1 MVATEFTLLG
11 DAIWL
16 DFVNSARGRVP
27 SPPDLLP
34 NAAAYQRWA
43 HIQHLEMEPDPGA
56 FSRAREFR
64 AWLTTLAEALGAGQ
78 QPPGGVIEAINQQL
92 ARSPGIHQLT
102 RVSGEWRLRF
112 APSRPL
118 TALDAIAQSAA
129 RTLTDPL
136 VTVRRC
142 ASQTCSVFFTDGS
155 PTRSRRW
162 CDPSICGR
170 HTRVERR
177 RGSLR

>member
-1 MVATEFTLLG
+1 MAVTEFTLLG
-11 DAIWL
+11 DALWL
-16 DFVNSARGRVP
+16 DFVNSGRGRVP

-34 NAAAYQRWA
+34 NATAYERWA
-43 HIQHLEMEPDPGA
+43 RIQHLEIEPDDGA
-56 FSRAREFR
+56 FARARQFR
-64 AWLTTLAEALGAGQ
+64 TWLTTLAEALHAGQ

-92 ARSPGIHQLT
+92 ARSPGVHQLT
-102 RVSGEWRLRF
+102 RESGEWRLRF
-112 APSRPL
+112 APSRTL

-129 RTLTDPL
+129 RTLADPL

-155 PTRSRRW
+155 ATRSRRW

>member
-1 MVATEFTLLG
+1 MVVTEFILLG
-11 DAIWL
+11 DALWL
-16 DFVNSARGRVP
+16 DFVNSARGRVI

-43 HIQHLEMEPDPGA
+43 HIQHLEMGDDEGA
-56 FSRAREFR
+56 FPRARQFR
-64 AWLTTLAEALGAGQ
+64 VWLTTLAEALSAGQ

-92 ARSPGIHQLT
+92 ARSPGVHQLT
-102 RVSGEWRLRF
+102 RESGEWQLRF

-118 TALDAIAQSAA
+118 TAVDAIAQSVA
-129 RTLTDPL
+129 RTLADPHI
-136 VTVRRC
+136 TVRCC
-142 ASQTCSVFFTDGS
+142 ASETCSVFFTDGS

-162 CDPSICGR
+162 CDASICGR

>member
-1 MVATEFTLLG
+1 MAAPEFTLLG

-43 HIQHLEMEPDPGA
+43 RIQHLDMEPDADA
-56 FSRAREFR
+56 FARAREFR
-64 AWLTTLAEALGAGQ
+64 ACLTTLAEALHAAQ
-78 QPPGGVIEAINQQL
+78 QPPGGVIETINQQL
-92 ARSPGIHQLT
+92 ARSPGVYQLT
-102 RVSGEWRLRF
+102 RVSGEWRPHF
-112 APSRPL
+112 APSQPL

-129 RTLTDPL
+129 RTLADPQ

-142 ASQTCSVFFTDGS
+142 ASQTCSLFFSDGS
-155 PTRSRRW
+155 PSRSRRW
-162 CDPSICGR
+162 CDPLICGR

>member
-1 MVATEFTLLG
+1 MVTPEFTLLG

-16 DFVNSARGRVP
+16 DFVNSARGRVS

-34 NAAAYQRWA
+34 NPAAYQRWA
-43 HIQHLEMEPDPGA
+43 RIQHLEMESDPGA
-56 FSRAREFR
+56 FARALQFR
-64 AWLTTLAEALGAGQ
+64 TWLTTLAETLDAGQ

-129 RTLTDPL
+129 RTLADPL

>member
-1 MVATEFTLLG
+1 MVVTEFTLLG
-11 DAIWL
+11 DALWL
-16 DFVNSARGRVP
+16 DFVNSARGRIL

-34 NAAAYQRWA
+34 NATAYQRWA
-43 HIQHLEMEPDPGA
+43 RIQHLEMEPEADA
-56 FSRAREFR
+56 FARARQFR
-64 AWLTTLAEALGAGQ
+64 AGLTTLAEALHAGL

-102 RVSGEWRLRF
+102 RESGEWRLRF
-112 APSRPL
+112 AASRPL

-129 RTLTDPL
+129 RTLADPL

>member
-1 MVATEFTLLG
+1 MAVTEFTLLG

-34 NAAAYQRWA
+34 NPAAYQRWA

-56 FSRAREFR
+56 FTRAREFR